1 MPLVT
6 IDNDTVDDILME
18 GDAMYLKAFE
28 QQTMPYVEILLLTCW
43 PANESNQFST
53 DGQIKKRNAH

>member
-1 MPLVT
+1 M
-6 IDNDTVDDILME
+6 NTVDDILME